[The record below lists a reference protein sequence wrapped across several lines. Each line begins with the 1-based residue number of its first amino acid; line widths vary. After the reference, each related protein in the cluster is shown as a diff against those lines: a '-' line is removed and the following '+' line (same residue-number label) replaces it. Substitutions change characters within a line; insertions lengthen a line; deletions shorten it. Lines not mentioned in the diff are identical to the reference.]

1 MTKRVGIL
9 GVGAIGKPIA
19 AHLLQVGYPI
29 IICPHH
35 HQAPVEELKQQG
47 AYGVSSPAEVATHAD
62 IVLLLVPDAP
72 QVEEVCFGE
81 QGLVTGLRRDHALI
95 VIVMSTIAPA
105 AMQSIGQRL
114 QYQGIRVLDAPV
126 SGGPARATTGE
137 LTIMVGGEEDVLA
150 ESREV
155 LDVLGTHLIHIGPLG
170 HGEMAKVANN
180 MIIGTLM
187 PVLAEVLTLA
197 TKMGADVGKVREAIQ
212 TSSGSN
218 YLLERW
224 LPQTIL
230 QDQYEGGFALDLM
243 LKDLHVALTT
253 ARTLGVPVFE
263 TSLSA
268 QLFAQ
273 AQGLGYGRKDYSA
286 VSLLYQ
292 NAAQITIATGT
303 PRLLPH
309 SSQQEG

>member
-1 MTKRVGIL
+1 MGED
-9 GVGAIGKPIA
+9 
-19 AHLLQVGYPI
+19 H
-29 IICPHH
+29 
-35 HQAPVEELKQQG
+35 
-47 AYGVSSPAEVATHAD
+47 AEVAAHAD

-81 QGLVTGLRRDHALI
+81 QGLVAGRKSDHALT
-95 VIVMSTIAPA
+95 VVVMSTIAPT
-105 AMQSIGQRL
+105 AMQAIGKRL
-114 QYQGIRVLDAPV
+114 QDQGIRVLDAPV
-126 SGGPARATTGE
+126 SGGPTRAATGE
-137 LTIMVGGEEDVLA
+137 LTIMIGGEEDLLA
-150 ESREV
+150 QSRET
-155 LDVLGTHLIHIGPLG
+155 LSVLGTHLIHIGPLG

-197 TKMGADVGKVREAIQ
+197 TKMGADVEKVREAIA

-218 YLLERW
+218 YLLEKW
-224 LPQTIL
+224 LLQTIL

-253 ARTLGVPVFE
+253 ARALGVPAFA

-273 AQGLGYGRKDYSA
+273 AQGLGYGQKDYSA

-292 NAAQITIATGT
+292 DAAHITIATGHA
-303 PRLLPH
+303 RH
-309 SSQQEG
+309 